1 MPRPMPRDAPVMRA
15 VRPLKSMLMVMAAMF
30 TSRAVLS
37 SLINRLRAWHL
48 SLACTAMSDWTPE
61 VEELRRREAM
71 AEHMGGAEKVARQ
84 HSRGKMDARARLAA
98 LVDPGSLREIGKIA
112 GRATYDADGA
122 LLDLA
127 ASNFIFGR
135 ANINGRPVVASA
147 DDFTVR
153 GGAADAAL
161 HRKFVQCE
169 AMAHEM
175 QLPLIRMI
183 DGTGG
188 GGSVK
193 TLEDMG
199 YTYIPHVPG
208 WDHII
213 TNLDTVPVVA
223 LSLGPTAGLGAA
235 RVVAS
240 HYSVMV
246 RGLSQLFAAGPAVAA
261 AIGDTLDREELGGVE
276 VHARNGVVDDE
287 VASEA
292 EAFAAA
298 RRFLSYL
305 PSSVHGLAER
315 ATPTDRVDRRDQSLL
330 SAVPRD
336 AKQVYSMR
344 RILDGVVDKGSLFEM
359 GSRWGRAA
367 ITAFARLDGW
377 PVAVLASDPSFLGGS
392 WDAKTSEKAE
402 RFVKLADQF
411 RLPIV
416 HLVDNPGFM
425 IGGEAERA
433 GTIRY
438 GVNAMNAIYRA
449 QVPLAS
455 MVIRR
460 AYGIAG
466 SAMSNAERFQYRFAW
481 PSGDWG
487 SLPIEGGVEVAYKSE
502 LEAAA
507 DPAAHLAAIR
517 ERLNRVRSPFRTAE
531 KFGVEDIIDPRD
543 TRPLLC
549 EFAELAWA
557 KLGVR

>member
-1 MPRPMPRDAPVMRA
+1 
-15 VRPLKSMLMVMAAMF
+15 
-30 TSRAVLS
+30 
-37 SLINRLRAWHL
+37 
-48 SLACTAMSDWTPE
+48 MSWEKE
-61 VEELRRREAM
+61 VEELAQRRKM
-71 AEHMGGAEKVARQ
+71 AEEMGGEEKVARQ
-84 HSRGKMDARARLAA
+84 HGRGKMDARARLAA
-98 LVDPGSLREIGKIA
+98 LVDQGSFREIGKIA
-112 GRATYDADGA
+112 GRGRYGADGA
-122 LLDLA
+122 LEDLA

-135 ANINGRPVVASA
+135 ANIEGRPVVASA

-161 HRKFVQCE
+161 HRKFIQCE
-169 AMAHEM
+169 AMAHEYR
-175 QLPLIRMI
+175 LPLIRMI

-208 WDHII
+208 WDEII

-223 LSLGPTAGLGAA
+223 LALGPTAGLGAA

-276 VHARNGVVDDE
+276 VHTRNGVVDDE

-292 EAFAAA
+292 DAFARA

-305 PSSVHGLAER
+305 PSSVHGR
-315 ATPTDRVDRRDQSLL
+315 ADRTKSRDYSGRREEALIR
-330 SAVPRD
+330 AVPRD
-336 AKQVYSMR
+336 PKQVYSMR
-344 RILDGVVDKGSLFEM
+344 RIAEAVFDTGSVFEM
-359 GSRWGRAA
+359 GARWGRAVM
-367 ITAFARLDGW
+367 TAFARLDGY

-411 RLPIV
+411 HLPIV

-449 QVPLAS
+449 KVPLAS
-455 MVIRR
+455 VVVRR

-487 SLPIEGGVEVAYKSE
+487 SLPIDGGVEVAYKSE

-507 DPAAHLAAIR
+507 DPAAHLEAIKA
-517 ERLNRVRSPFRTAE
+517 RLNRVRSPFRTAE

-549 EFAELAWA
+549 EFAELAWRVI
-557 KLGVR
+557 KSR

>member
-1 MPRPMPRDAPVMRA
+1 
-15 VRPLKSMLMVMAAMF
+15 
-30 TSRAVLS
+30 
-37 SLINRLRAWHL
+37 
-48 SLACTAMSDWTPE
+48 MSWEKEID
-61 VEELRRREAM
+61 ELGQRRAM
-71 AEHMGGAEKVARQ
+71 AEKMGGEEKVARQ
-84 HSRGKMDARARLAA
+84 HGRGKMDARARLAGI
-98 LVDPGSLREIGKIA
+98 VDAGSFREIGKIA
-112 GRATYDADGA
+112 GRGKYGADGE
-122 LLDLA
+122 LEDLA

-135 ANINGRPVVASA
+135 ANIDGRPVVASA

-169 AMAHEM
+169 AMAHEYR
-175 QLPLIRMI
+175 LPLIRMI

-193 TLEDMG
+193 SLEDMG

-208 WDHII
+208 WDEII
-213 TNLDTVPVVA
+213 ANLDTVPVVA
-223 LSLGPTAGLGAA
+223 LALGPTAGLGAA

-261 AIGDTLDREELGGVE
+261 AIGDTLDREELGGSD
-276 VHARNGVVDDE
+276 VHTRNGVVDDE

-292 EAFAAA
+292 DAFAAA

-305 PSSVHGLAER
+305 PSSIHDR
-315 ATPTDRVDRRDQSLL
+315 ALRTPCNDPVDRREESLL
-330 SAVPRD
+330 SAVPRE

-344 RILDGVVDKGSLFEM
+344 RITGAVFDQGSFFEM
-359 GSRWGRAA
+359 GARWGRAV
-367 ITAFARLDGW
+367 ITAFARLDGY
-377 PVAVLASDPSFLGGS
+377 PVAVLASDPSYLGGS

-402 RFVKLADQF
+402 RFVKMADQF

-425 IGGEAERA
+425 IGGEAERT

-438 GVNAMNAIYRA
+438 GVQAMNAIYRA
-449 QVPLAS
+449 TVPLAS
-455 MVIRR
+455 VVVRR

-502 LEAAA
+502 LEAAE
-507 DPAAHLAAIR
+507 DPAAHLEGIR

-531 KFGVEDIIDPRD
+531 KYGVEDIIDPRD

-549 EFAELAWA
+549 EFAELAWRVL
-557 KLGVR
+557 K

>member
-1 MPRPMPRDAPVMRA
+1 
-15 VRPLKSMLMVMAAMF
+15 
-30 TSRAVLS
+30 
-37 SLINRLRAWHL
+37 
-48 SLACTAMSDWTPE
+48 MSDWTPE
-61 VEELRRREAM
+61 VEDLARRRAM
-71 AEHMGGAEKVARQ
+71 AEKMGGAEKVARQ
-84 HSRGKMDARARLAA
+84 HSRGKMDARARLTA
-98 LVDPGSLREIGKIA
+98 LVDPGSFREIGKIA
-112 GRATYDADGA
+112 GRGAYDEDGN
-122 LLDLA
+122 LVDLA

-135 ANINGRPVVASA
+135 ADIDGRPVVASA

-169 AMAHEM
+169 GLAHEYR
-175 QLPLIRMI
+175 LPLIRMI

-199 YTYIPHVPG
+199 YTYIPMVPG
-208 WDHII
+208 WGEII
-213 TNLDTVPVVA
+213 ANLDTVPVVA
-223 LSLGPTAGLGAA
+223 LALGPTAGLGAA
-235 RVVAS
+235 RTVAS

-261 AIGDTLDREELGGVE
+261 AIGDTLDREELGGVD
-276 VHARNGVVDDE
+276 VHTRNGVVDDE

-305 PSSVHGLAER
+305 PSSIDRLAER
-315 ATPTDRVDRRDQSLL
+315 TTPTDRIDRRDQSLL

-344 RILDGVVDKGSLFEM
+344 KILGSVVDKGSLFEM
-359 GSRWGRAA
+359 GRRWGQAA

-392 WDAKTSEKAE
+392 WDARTSEKAE

-411 RLPIV
+411 RLPVV

-425 IGGEAERA
+425 IGGEAERT

-438 GVNAMNAIYRA
+438 GVQAMNAIYRA
-449 QVPLAS
+449 KVPLAS
-455 MVIRR
+455 VVIRR

-502 LEAAA
+502 LEVAE

-517 ERLNRVRSPFRTAE
+517 ERLNKVRSPFRTAE
-531 KFGVEDIIDPRD
+531 RFGVEDIIDPRD

-549 EFAELAWA
+549 EFAALAWR
-557 KLGVR
+557 KLGAG